1 MTKEDLKTGD
11 IVMLR
16 DGTFFMYFDN
26 CAGFRDLFTGIFK
39 EEYMSGCS
47 IKENLEN
54 KYGHID
60 CDIVKVYRPKGPY
73 CFPRSKE
80 YVYEYYKVIFEEC
93 KKKKISMSEAVKRL
107 SEIEGCEV
115 EIV

>member
-16 DGTFFMYFDN
+16 DESFLMYFDN
-26 CAGFRDLFTGIFK
+26 YAGFQGLFIGIFK
-39 EEYMSGCS
+39 EEYMHNDCLC
-47 IKENLEN
+47 ENMKN
-54 KYGHID
+54 KNGLVDY
-60 CDIVKVYRPKGPY
+60 DIVRIYRPKGPY
-73 CFPRSKE
+73 AFPRSKE
-80 YVYEYYKVIFEEC
+80 SIFENYKIVFDK
-93 KKKKISMSEAVKRL
+93 KKKKISMSDAIKRL

>member
-1 MTKEDLKTGD
+1 MTKKDLKTGD

-16 DGTFFMYFDN
+16 DGTFFMYFEN
-26 CAGFRDLFTGIFK
+26 CAGFEDLFAGIFK
-39 EEYMSGCS
+39 EEYMDGNS
-47 IKENLEN
+47 IGENLKN
-54 KYGHID
+54 KNGYAD
-60 CDIVKVYRPKGPY
+60 YDIVKVCRPKGPY

-80 YVYEYYKVIFEEC
+80 YICKYYKVVFEER
-93 KKKKISMSEAVKRL
+93 KKKFSMSEAIKRL